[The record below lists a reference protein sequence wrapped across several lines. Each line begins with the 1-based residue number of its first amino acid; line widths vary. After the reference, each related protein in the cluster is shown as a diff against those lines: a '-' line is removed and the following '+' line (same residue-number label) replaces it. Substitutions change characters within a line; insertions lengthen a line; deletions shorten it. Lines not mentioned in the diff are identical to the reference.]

1 MNIALEY
8 ISHLMKAKRR
18 HGIHSP
24 FVYDIQDVCLKRHI
38 PKEVIKQR
46 DQLFHALASDQTVIQ
61 VSDFGAGSKKLSNN
75 RKIKDIFRHSS
86 SHGKYADLLFRLG
99 AYFKPKNILEF
110 GTSLGVGSFHLHFGN
125 PYANITTVEGC
136 AQTSNTARK
145 HLKEI
150 GIQNVQFIH
159 STFMDYLQYD
169 NIPCF
174 DLIYIDGHHDGE
186 ALKEYVNRL
195 LPHSHADTLFI
206 LDDIR
211 WSKSMLEAWEFLYS
225 SSDFNLSLDYFRM
238 GILVRRPQQAKEHF
252 LLRY

>member
-1 MNIALEY
+1 
-8 ISHLMKAKRR
+8 MKAKRR

-86 SHGKYADLLFRLG
+86 SHGKYADLLFQFTS
-99 AYFKPKNILEF
+99 YFKPANILEF
-110 GTSLGVGSFHLHFGN
+110 GTSLGVGSFHLKTGYPN
-125 PYANITTVEGC
+125 ARVITVEGC
-136 AQTSNTARK
+136 EHTSKAARK
-145 HLKEI
+145 HLNKI
-150 GIQNVQFIH
+150 GIDDIQFIH
-159 STFMDYLQYD
+159 STFNRYIESD